1 MQYKNWNLKGLKL
14 LVLSRKPGQTIRV
27 NDDLAFTVIRI
38 EGNQVKIGI
47 QAPKTS
53 SIHRQEIYEAI
64 QRGEP
69 HASNR

>member
-1 MQYKNWNLKGLKL
+1 M

-27 NDDLAFTVIRI
+27 NDDLAFTVLRI

-47 QAPKTS
+47 QAPKNS
-53 SIHRQEIYEAI
+53 AVHRQEIYEAI

>member
-1 MQYKNWNLKGLKL
+1 M
-14 LVLSRKPGQTIRV
+14 LVLSRKPGETIRV
-27 NDDLAFTVIRI
+27 NDDLAFTVLRI

-47 QAPKTS
+47 QAPS
-53 SIHRQEIYEAI
+53 NYSIHRQEIYNAI